1 MDIKIKEEYLKQA
14 VKLHRENPVVDAHL
28 DLAGEIL
35 LRNRAGERDVVKKY
49 YLPHFKRAG
58 LKLVVSS
65 VYVETG
71 NLDKGWENALSQIKA
86 LKEDVK
92 ALDEVILVEKG
103 SYYYTYDGSEKQP
116 SVIIK
121 DGSVVIPASEY
132 TAGYSDN
139 KNVGDATVPL
149 TNNEGGN

>member
-86 LKEDVK
+86 LKELPV
-92 ALDEVILVEKG
+92 
-103 SYYYTYDGSEKQP
+103 
-116 SVIIK
+116 
-121 DGSVVIPASEY
+121 
-132 TAGYSDN
+132 
-139 KNVGDATVPL
+139 
-149 TNNEGGN
+149 